1 MKASL
6 LVKQDVERLW
16 DIEDLAREQKIRPVL
31 LRGSGFYQAIKYTR
45 VDAFQKVYRRMVDQ
59 GGALP
64 ASELF
69 SLSTLRDIQA
79 ERAAMIFTKVA
90 INRRLH
96 RYCRV
101 LQGEFYYARQPV
113 TQVPMA
119 MFVRRGLSLRRT
131 LDHKLGQMREG
142 GLLDKWL
149 AEISAPG
156 CEAVVP
162 PASSEAE
169 PEPGEGSASLS
180 HFLATFLLLGLG
192 LGCAVVVLFLENL
205 IHFNTTEKLRRAT
218 LQRRWNKAK
227 LPQERRKGSVRVA
240 SKRR

>member
-1 MKASL
+1 M
-6 LVKQDVERLW
+6 Q
-16 DIEDLAREQKIRPVL
+16 
-31 LRGSGFYQAIKYTR
+31 YTR

-69 SLSTLRDIQA
+69 SLSTLRDIQT

-131 LDHKLGQMREG
+131 LDHK
-142 GLLDKWL
+142 
-149 AEISAPG
+149 
-156 CEAVVP
+156 
-162 PASSEAE
+162 
-169 PEPGEGSASLS
+169 
-180 HFLATFLLLGLG
+180 
-192 LGCAVVVLFLENL
+192 
-205 IHFNTTEKLRRAT
+205 
-218 LQRRWNKAK
+218 
-227 LPQERRKGSVRVA
+227 
-240 SKRR
+240 